1 MAGFSAFHLGIHR
14 FKNRLESRE
23 CAICP
28 MKFGRILQALCL
40 MTIVPLKVVEFQ
52 LVLDELIVGEL

>member
-1 MAGFSAFHLGIHR
+1 
-14 FKNRLESRE
+14 
-23 CAICP
+23 